1 MHTCKPFL
9 SFTSLLFNATLLGHC
24 ARELKIPRVARNS
37 CLLWLW
43 RSLCEISPSTGWQ
56 AGWHIVICHR
66 TPDLSARET
75 ISIKKFCMK
84 LLCWRTNWFCL
95 PRIPFCVSASFCVVF
110 FPSSFFFFN
119 FGCERYLM
127 YQKQFVQT
135 LFYQLKA
142 CTPCWGPLI

>member
-1 MHTCKPFL
+1 MHTCKPFSQFHRCYLMPLCLATVLGSLKYL
-9 SFTSLLFNATLLGHC
+9 SC
-24 ARELKIPRVARNS
+24 QELVLTMIMKEFVWDF
-37 CLLWLW
+37 L
-43 RSLCEISPSTGWQ
+43 STGWQ

-75 ISIKKFCMK
+75 ISIKNSAWNYFAGEQ
-84 LLCWRTNWFCL
+84 TVL
-95 PRIPFCVSASFCVVF
+95 PSMHTSFCVSVSSVVF
-110 FPSSFFFFN
+110 FPSSFFLFN